1 MDDHQKTP
9 EQSCH
14 KAAAAAIAAPLT
26 AIVLAFSG
34 LAPTTEE
41 VLAAELK
48 ALVEAIASLAL
59 LIAVPGLA
67 TFYKRNYP
75 R

>member
-1 MDDHQKTP
+1 MDVPLETP
-9 EQSCH
+9 PQSPH

-48 ALVEAIASLAL
+48 ALVEAIASLAIL
-59 LIAVPGLA
+59 VAVPGLA